1 MISALAARNVVGGAL
16 SMTTILHKPAA
27 TTESDEFIAR
37 PPRLRR
43 ALRLLWGA
51 LFFLLLGA
59 VISVLIA
66 WALGLWGDPA
76 SATIITVA
84 APQRGRAWTV
94 NLWSTTG
101 SLRLQSLREAQ
112 SWSAWQVLGPPD
124 TPMNGD
130 STNAWCPATADG
142 QQEWLI
148 LDYPQA
154 IIPRQVEIHENYIP
168 GAVSRITLFQ
178 EDGAEVEVWRGKDP
192 TSVNSNSG
200 ISKIHID
207 TSFKTSRIKIHLDSP
222 KVPGWNEIDAV
233 GLTDQQGN
241 TLWASDVEES
251 SSYASNM
258 ISASSAPFPSQLMP
272 DWCPA
277 LIPDA
282 KPIGGTGRLEERI
295 FEARGWPML
304 ALWTERSPHARAKAR
319 APAIP
324 EGTSLRGG
332 ALPRIVTVSRTSSL
346 SPVLPMRPIWTG
358 LLFNSLFYAL
368 FASLAYWLLT
378 KPRRFAVELL
388 RMRRGCCISC
398 GYELDFDFRSGCPE
412 CGWRRSGG
420 PHRPA

>member
-1 MISALAARNVVGGAL
+1 M
-16 SMTTILHKPAA
+16 
-27 TTESDEFIAR
+27 D
-37 PPRLRR
+37 
-43 ALRLLWGA
+43 
-51 LFFLLLGA
+51 
-59 VISVLIA
+59 
-66 WALGLWGDPA
+66 
-76 SATIITVA
+76 
-84 APQRGRAWTV
+84 V

-148 LDYPQA
+148 LDYPRA

-178 EDGAEVEVWRGKDP
+178 KDGGEVEVWRGDDP
-192 TSVNSNSG
+192 TTPNSTAG
-200 ISKIHID
+200 ISRIPIAA
-207 TSFKTSRIKIHLDSP
+207 TFKTSRIKIHLDSP

-233 GLTDQQGN
+233 GLTDQDGN

-251 SSYASNM
+251 SSYAGNM
-258 ISASSAPFPSQLMP
+258 ITASGAPFPSQLMP

-277 LIPDA
+277 QIPDA
-282 KPIGGTGRLEERI
+282 KPIGGTGRLEERV

-304 ALWTERSPHARAKAR
+304 ALWTERSMNAPAKAR
-319 APAIP
+319 A
-324 EGTSLRGG
+324 G
-332 ALPRIVTVSRTSSL
+332 ATPSGFSSRIVPAAATSTL
-346 SPVLPMRPIWTG
+346 PPVLPMRPIWSG
-358 LLFNSLFYAL
+358 LLFNSIFHAL

-378 KPRRFAVELL
+378 KPRLLVVELL

-412 CGWRRSGG
+412 CGWRRSND
-420 PHRPA
+420 PHRQA